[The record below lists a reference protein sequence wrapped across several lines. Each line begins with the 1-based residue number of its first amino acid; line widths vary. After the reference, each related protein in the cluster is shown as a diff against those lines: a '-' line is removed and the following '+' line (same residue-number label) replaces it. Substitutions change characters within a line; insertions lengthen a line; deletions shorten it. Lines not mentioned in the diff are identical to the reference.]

1 MKFGSATAGNGREA
15 TLVTNIR
22 FTLRAF
28 LRLKR
33 DTCSDFTLKDYPS
46 QRTQHPRK
54 GR

>member
-33 DTCSDFTLKDYPS
+33 DTCSDFTLKDKELSIPE
-46 QRTQHPRK
+46 K
-54 GR
+54 VDNK